1 MNSTITGPHRYLT
14 TSAFA
19 FRTMKSPYRSLTAYS
34 KAIPAPKSVARSIC
48 VLMFMT
54 LREREFPAACMPSP
68 LNGDTRARRTPVM
81 MTGTRSTMSNTK
93 DKDSQQP
100 LTPREQLRNLVE
112 GLCEEPFQLDLARFD
127 DQFQNLRV
135 KLLSYAQDHLNLD
148 SSTEFV

>member
-1 MNSTITGPHRYLT
+1 
-14 TSAFA
+14 
-19 FRTMKSPYRSLTAYS
+19 
-34 KAIPAPKSVARSIC
+34 
-48 VLMFMT
+48 
-54 LREREFPAACMPSP
+54 
-68 LNGDTRARRTPVM
+68 
-81 MTGTRSTMSNTK
+81 MSNTK

-148 SSTEFV
+148 SSTEFVTEVDTESSEEDKKRRSAEEDKKRPDDPPPSRKM